1 MGAFY
6 LIRRSVAGQPD
17 RLRAALDD
25 SFRRQGFTAALQVRG
40 HDWDIGAFDRLVA
53 QDSPLWHGEDGTVA
67 VVTGTL
73 FYRGAT
79 GRAAL
84 PRLDADRRAWRINW
98 AALHGSFAVLIAE
111 SDRVTLL
118 TDRIGTLHVYRSDDA
133 AVFSTSFLAMAEA
146 LPKLAVDDDAF
157 YDTVFHEAP
166 HGGRTVFRQIRLVEA
181 GRSVEI
187 TDRLTWRDAPA
198 LSPGPIDG
206 ASLDIAA
213 DRCLAALETPF
224 ADYAAGFADR
234 IDTAL
239 SGGYDSRLIL
249 ALLRHAG
256 VAPLVHVYGKP
267 QDDDVTTARRIA
279 VGEGFP
285 LAHTDK
291 SGLDPVPV
299 EAFADIVE
307 RNLLAFDGAPNDGLF
322 NNGGDLATRRQRCAS
337 GELMLNGGG
346 GEIFRNF
353 FYLPDR
359 TMAAGDVV
367 GAFYS
372 QYNPAICTDR
382 FDDRG
387 YRARL
392 AALIADG
399 VGAQHARLTRQ
410 QVELA
415 YPLFRCRYWMGRN
428 NSVNNRLGFAVTP
441 FCTAAPIAVA
451 ATVPLALKNAGRLQ
465 ARMIALA
472 DPKLA
477 AYPSA
482 YGFSFAGPPPAR
494 YRFKAALD
502 RWRPMALRANAYRLR
517 NRRPAAPP
525 LYLSEPYRRAVL
537 GPRFELVTR
546 YIDPAKA
553 TDGRQLNRIASL
565 EYLLRRLGGRL
576 EEI

>member
-6 LIRRSVAGQPD
+6 LIRRSAAGQPD
-17 RLRAALDD
+17 RLRAGLDE
-25 SFRRQGFTAALQVRG
+25 SFRRQGFPMVLQRRG
-40 HDWDIGAFDRLVA
+40 PDWDIGAFGRLVT
-53 QDSPLWHGEDGTVA
+53 QDNPLWHGEDGTVA
-67 VVTGTL
+67 VVAGTL
-73 FYRGAT
+73 FYRGAA
-79 GRAAL
+79 GREAL
-84 PRLDADRRAWRINW
+84 PRLADDRRAGRIDW
-98 AALHGSFAVLIAE
+98 SVLHGSFAVLIAE
-111 SDRVTLL
+111 ADRVTLL
-118 TDRIGTLHVYRSDDA
+118 TDRTGTLHLHGSDDG
-133 AVFSTSFLAMAEA
+133 AVFCTSFLALAET
-146 LPKLAVDDDAF
+146 LPKLTVDEDGF

-166 HGGRTVFRQIRLVEA
+166 HGGRTLFAQIRLIEA
-181 GRSVEI
+181 GRSIEI
-187 TDRLTWRDAPA
+187 TDRVTWGDTPA
-198 LSPGPIDG
+198 LSPGP
-206 ASLDIAA
+206 LDDQPLDKAA
-213 DRCLAALETPF
+213 ERCLAALTTPF
-224 ADYAAGFADR
+224 TDYVAGFADR

-249 ALLRHAG
+249 AMLRRAG
-256 VAPLVHVYGKP
+256 VAPLVHVYGRP

-279 VGEGFP
+279 EGEAFP

-291 SGLDPVPV
+291 SDFDPVPV

-307 RNLLAFDGAPNDGLF
+307 RNCLAFDGCPNDGLF
-322 NNGGDLATRRQRCAS
+322 NNGADLVTRRQRCAD

-359 TMAAGDVV
+359 PMAALDVV

-372 QYNPAICTDR
+372 QYNPVVCTDR
-382 FDDRG
+382 FEEKG

-392 AALIADG
+392 ASLIADS
-399 VGAQHARLTRQ
+399 VGGEGIRLTRQ

-441 FCTAAPIAVA
+441 FCAAEPILA
-451 ATVPLALKNAGRLQ
+451 AAMMPLALKNAGLLQ

-472 DPKLA
+472 DPQLA

-482 YGFSFAGPPPAR
+482 YGFSFAGPPPAG
-494 YRFKAALD
+494 YRLKATLD
-502 RWRPMALRANAYRLR
+502 RWRPLALRTNAYRLKH
-517 NRRPAAPP
+517 RRPAPPP
-525 LYLSEPYRRAVL
+525 LYLSEPYRCAVL

-546 YIDPAKA
+546 YVDPAKA
-553 TDGRQLNRIASL
+553 TDGRQLNRICSL

-576 EEI
+576 AEA